1 MEFDIDAIA
10 TMTRTEKQRALEGMA
25 KRAAFSARI
34 YQQIGDRG
42 IAGAA
47 HIYKERYVD
56 PNNPGRA
63 LASDEEVDYYDALEA
78 SLK

>member
-1 MEFDIDAIA
+1 
-10 TMTRTEKQRALEGMA
+10 MA

-34 YQQIGDRG
+34 YQQIGDRNIG
-42 IAGAA
+42 GAA
-47 HIYKERYVD
+47 HVYKQRYVD

-78 SLK
+78 SM

>member
-10 TMTRTEKQRALEGMA
+10 TMNRSEKQRILDGMA

-34 YQQIGDRG
+34 YQQIGDRNIG
-42 IAGAA
+42 GAA
-47 HIYKERYVD
+47 HVYKQRYVD
-56 PNNPGRA
+56 PTNPGRA

-78 SLK
+78 SM

>member
-10 TMTRTEKQRALEGMA
+10 TMNRSEKQRILDGMA
-25 KRAAFSARI
+25 KHAAFSARI
-34 YQQIGDRG
+34 YQQIGDRNIG
-42 IAGAA
+42 GAA
-47 HIYKERYVD
+47 HVYKQRYVD

-78 SLK
+78 SM

>member
-10 TMTRTEKQRALEGMA
+10 TMNRSEKQRILDGMA

-34 YQQIGDRG
+34 YQQIGDRNIG
-42 IAGAA
+42 GAA
-47 HIYKERYVD
+47 HVYKQRYVD

-63 LASDEEVDYYDALEA
+63 LASDEEVDYNGALEA
-78 SLK
+78 SM

>member
-10 TMTRTEKQRALEGMA
+10 TMNRSEKQRILDGMT

-34 YQQIGDRG
+34 YQQIGDRNIG
-42 IAGAA
+42 GAA
-47 HIYKERYVD
+47 HVYKQRYVD

-78 SLK
+78 SM

>member
-10 TMTRTEKQRALEGMA
+10 TMNRSEKQRILDGMA
-25 KRAAFSARI
+25 KRSAFSARI
-34 YQQIGDRG
+34 YQQIGDRNIG
-42 IAGAA
+42 GAA
-47 HIYKERYVD
+47 HVYKQRYVD

-78 SLK
+78 SM

>member
-10 TMTRTEKQRALEGMA
+10 TMNRSEKQRNHDRMA

-34 YQQIGDRG
+34 YQQIGDRNIG
-42 IAGAA
+42 GAA
-47 HIYKERYVD
+47 HVYKQRYVD

-78 SLK
+78 SM

>member
-10 TMTRTEKQRALEGMA
+10 TMNRSEKQRILDDMA

-34 YQQIGDRG
+34 YQQIGDRNIG
-42 IAGAA
+42 GAA
-47 HIYKERYVD
+47 HVYKQRYVD

-78 SLK
+78 SM

>member
-10 TMTRTEKQRALEGMA
+10 TMNRSEKQRILDGMA

-34 YQQIGDRG
+34 YQQIGDRNLG
-42 IAGAA
+42 GAA
-47 HIYKERYVD
+47 HVYKQRYVD

-63 LASDEEVDYYDALEA
+63 LASDEEVDYSDALEA
-78 SLK
+78 SM

>member
-10 TMTRTEKQRALEGMA
+10 TMNRSEKQRILDGMA
-25 KRAAFSARI
+25 KRAAVSARI
-34 YQQIGDRG
+34 YQQIGDRNIG
-42 IAGAA
+42 GAA
-47 HIYKERYVD
+47 HVYKQRYVD

-78 SLK
+78 SM

>member
-10 TMTRTEKQRALEGMA
+10 GMTRSERQRAIDGLQ

-34 YQQIGDRG
+34 YEQIGDRNIG
-42 IAGAA
+42 GAA

-63 LASDEEVDYYDALEA
+63 LASDEEVDYYDALCEGM
-78 SLK
+78 

>member
-1 MEFDIDAIA
+1 MEFDIDDIA
-10 TMTRTEKQRALEGMA
+10 TMNRSEKQRILDGMA

-34 YQQIGDRG
+34 YQQIGDRNIG
-42 IAGAA
+42 GAA
-47 HIYKERYVD
+47 HVYKQRYVD

-78 SLK
+78 SM

>member
-10 TMTRTEKQRALEGMA
+10 TMNRSEKQRILDGMA

-34 YQQIGDRG
+34 YPQIGDRNIG
-42 IAGAA
+42 GAA
-47 HIYKERYVD
+47 HVYKQRYVD

-78 SLK
+78 SM

>member
-10 TMTRTEKQRALEGMA
+10 TMNRSEKQRILDGMA

-34 YQQIGDRG
+34 YQQIGDRNIG
-42 IAGAA
+42 GAA
-47 HIYKERYVD
+47 HVYKQRYVD
-56 PNNPGRA
+56 PNNPGHA

-78 SLK
+78 SM